1 VVVRL
6 VGVRIHLPGE
16 RCKACGGPLADE
28 DLDRPAAPWFC
39 EACVLAA
46 MMRAFTVRLRRY
58 HADHAK
64 EWPDPNIN

>member
-1 VVVRL
+1 MVRL
-6 VGVRIHLPGE
+6 VGVRIHPPGV
-16 RCKACGGPLADE
+16 RCQVCGGPLEDE

-46 MMRAFTVRLRRY
+46 MMRAVKVRLRRS

-64 EWPDPNIN
+64 EWPDPNID